1 MENHVE
7 FPSHTKVL
15 NTKDVPLKAIMEF
28 LGVTLQMDM
37 EIVQN
42 LVILV
47 PVILRQVR
55 NFKNV

>member
-7 FPSHTKVL
+7 SHSHTKVL
-15 NTKDVPLKAIMEF
+15 NTKDVPLLAIMEF
-28 LGVTLQMDM
+28 LGATLQRDM

-47 PVILRQVR
+47 HVILRQVR
-55 NFKNV
+55 HLQLR